1 MIFIELCCGL
11 QSSNIRGK
19 ENSKGKF
26 KGTLIRVE
34 DFTLK
39 QFLLLG
45 ITKPCTQLHPDSST
59 STQLHPRPTS
69 SLQHPQQYLNQNIAR
84 NWVIFPNL
92 GQKIKSSQFF
102 LKIDA
107 SSMSRILI
115 PDPDLDFWNFYP
127 KIHCCPFSLKIAT
140 RSMSRMLIPN
150 PDLHFWNFTPKS
162 IFGQI
167 WAQKFKVVS
176 FVWKLV
182 HVVFQGCWLQIQT

>member
-115 PDPDLDFWNFYP
+115 PDPDLDF
-127 KIHCCPFSLKIAT
+127 
-140 RSMSRMLIPN
+140 
-150 PDLHFWNFTPKS
+150 
-162 IFGQI
+162 
-167 WAQKFKVVS
+167 
-176 FVWKLV
+176 
-182 HVVFQGCWLQIQT
+182 